1 MSTPKYFHLL
11 ERIHLFPIQ
20 ITLFYR
26 RQMNVSTDFVAI
38 KLCTLASSQFVSS
51 VFPLFQH
58 FFGRCLL
65 WKSLQPH
72 CTCDGSIFYL
82 LFPKIPH
89 RLVPYVKCY
98 LELFKILHCSKR
110 IKISSSPRH
119 RNTTSGLQMK
129 NECLAILWSLESFL
143 LFQCFR
149 PNK

>member
-51 VFPLFQH
+51 VFPLFQR

-82 LFPKIPH
+82 LFPKIQR

-129 NECLAILWSLESFL
+129 NECLAILWSLERFL
-143 LFQCFR
+143 LFPCFR